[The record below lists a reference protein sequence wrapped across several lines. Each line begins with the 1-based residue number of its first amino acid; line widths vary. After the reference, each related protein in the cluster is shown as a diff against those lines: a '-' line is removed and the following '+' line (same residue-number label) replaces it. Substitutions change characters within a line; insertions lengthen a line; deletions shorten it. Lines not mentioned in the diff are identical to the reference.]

1 MLERFG
7 MEPAGGAL
15 EQNRLTL
22 EPDDDEVV
30 APVIEAPREAAGLAS
45 ILPPAMQHGLET
57 VSYTHLTLPTN

>member
-1 MLERFG
+1 
-7 MEPAGGAL
+7 L

-45 ILPPAMQHGLET
+45 ILPPAMQQRL
-57 VSYTHLTLPTN
+57 